1 MSAFAWLRRTRRPSS
16 PPELPSSA
24 GRHSASRRPASLSD
38 SSNPASAQRVLAACA
53 SGVARRLR
61 RGLRPVLASALLA
74 LPLLAGLPT
83 GAQAQVA
90 CSTANADGS
99 YNVPF
104 DWALKPS
111 GLTTAGTKFR
121 LLFITS
127 TVRDATATDI
137 ATYNTFV
144 QTRAKAG
151 HSAISDSC
159 GNLFKVVGSTSA
171 VDARVNT
178 DTESTDTAALT
189 ATGILKPAS
198 RAVSETSTRMPSPIA
213 WARV

>member
-53 SGVARRLR
+53 SGAALR
-61 RGLRPVLASALLA
+61 LRPVLASALLA

-121 LLFITS
+121 LLFVTS
-127 TVRDATATDI
+127 TVRNATATDI

-159 GNLFKVVGSTSA
+159 GNLFKVVGSTLHGRRPRQYRHRIDRHGGA
-171 VDARVNT
+171 DLLAERRQGRRQ
-178 DTESTDTAALT
+178 LRR
-189 ATGILKPAS
+189 LL
-198 RAVSETSTRMPSPIA
+198 
-213 WARV
+213 